1 MPSLDINTAVPT
13 RTDWGEV
20 SERLTRALHLTAP
33 PVALTF
39 RSPPSLDRPAYAA
52 EPSIAAH
59 PPATH
64 GASRQA
70 GPLAPPNEHGRTGS
84 APAGCVFWIR
94 GTEQA
99 VTTYAADHANCSVG
113 SLTHGFRSLDE
124 VIDNDDVQALL
135 ASGWVDPGGVTA
147 LPVVTERPESITY
160 SPLASCTETPT
171 VVLVRLNARGLM
183 TVKDAVPDLPV
194 EGKPQCHIVAI
205 AKEQGRVAASVG
217 CALSR
222 ARTGMRV
229 DEATCVFPAE
239 TLPALV
245 GELEHHA
252 ELDSQMAH
260 YAADDARRF
269 TTPQPG
275 VPEP

>member
-1 MPSLDINTAVPT
+1 MPSLDINATVST
-13 RTDWGEV
+13 STNWGDV

-33 PVALTF
+33 PVAITF
-39 RSPPSLDRPAYAA
+39 RSALSPDRPAPVA
-52 EPSIAAH
+52 EL
-59 PPATH
+59 PATCRPRSTP
-64 GASRQA
+64 AATQQA

-84 APAGCVFWIR
+84 ALAGCVFWIR

-99 VTTYAADHANCSVG
+99 ITTNAADHANCSVG

-124 VIDNDDVQALL
+124 VIENDDVQALL

-160 SPLASCTETPT
+160 APLASCAETPT

-183 TVKDAVPDLPV
+183 TVKDALPDLHV

-245 GELEHHA
+245 GELEYHA

-269 TTPQPG
+269 TAPRPG